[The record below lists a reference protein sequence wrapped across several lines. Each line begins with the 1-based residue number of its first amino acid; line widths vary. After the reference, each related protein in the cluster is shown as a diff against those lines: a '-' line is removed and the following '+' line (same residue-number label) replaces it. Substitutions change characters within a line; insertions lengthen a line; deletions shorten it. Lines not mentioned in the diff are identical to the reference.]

1 MEKEVFDRMLVEFD
15 ELNTK
20 TNKIRTFI
28 LDKEKFEVLDM
39 INRDLLIA
47 QLKAMETY
55 LSVLSIRLGL
65 NGSAE
70 NSNKVEIPIEQSE
83 DSPEGEE
90 VADA

>member
-1 MEKEVFDRMLVEFD
+1 MEKEVFNRMLVEFD

-20 TNKIRTFI
+20 TNKLRTFI

-70 NSNKVEIPIEQSE
+70 DSNKVEIPIEQSE

>member
-1 MEKEVFDRMLVEFD
+1 MEKEVFDRMLIEFD

-83 DSPEGEE
+83 DSPEGKE